1 MEWID
6 LIEKRHT
13 TFAWAETIPKK
24 ELILEALQEVH
35 THIPSKNL
43 QFPYQVRLYRND
55 NFEKR
60 KKIMEICHR
69 NSSFSIDK
77 DPGNPQVLAPWL
89 LIFNSRYCADL
100 EGRFDKKSPRKD
112 LDGLG
117 INKKRTHNKTTG
129 RQQQTENIE
138 IGIFSAYVMLSLAN
152 KGIQT
157 GMCQNICCDYDAA
170 EKIFPIAHDER
181 AIDLR
186 FLIGVGYG
194 KDRTLRHEYLDPR
207 TNTIK
212 KIPYI
217 THDTDQV
224 YGRPAFEDI
233 IIDCNE

>member
-1 MEWID
+1 MEWTN

-13 TFAWAETIPKK
+13 TFAWEEVIPKK
-24 ELILEALQEVH
+24 ELILEALREVYMH
-35 THIPSKNL
+35 VPSKNL
-43 QFPYQVRLYRND
+43 KYPYQVRLYRNND
-55 NFEKR
+55 VDKR

-69 NSSFSIDK
+69 NGSLNVDK

-89 LIFNSRYCADL
+89 LIFNSRYCADI
-100 EGRFDKKSPRKD
+100 EGIFDKTSTRINI
-112 LDGLG
+112 DGLG
-117 INKKRTHNKTTG
+117 VNKKRTDNPIAR

-138 IGIFSAYVMLSLAN
+138 IGIFSAYIMLALAN

-157 GMCQNICCDYDAA
+157 GMCQNICQDYEAA
-170 EKIFPIAHDER
+170 EKIFPINHDEK

-194 KDRTLRHEYLDPR
+194 KDRTLRHNSLDPR

-217 THDTDQV
+217 THDTDKV
-224 YGRPAFEDI
+224 YSRPKFENI